1 MIIDIHT
8 HCFPDNLAHKAVSFL
23 GAKARF
29 KPYANGTVANLKE
42 IMVQGKID
50 KSVIMPIATKPEQT
64 PVINRWVQS
73 VSDQHIISFG
83 TLHPHYE
90 KWRDEIKWF
99 LDQGIKGIKFHP
111 DYQNFFV
118 DEPKLFPIYEKI
130 FDAGLI
136 ILFHAGIDVGLPD
149 PCHCTPQ
156 RLKKVIDSFPGA
168 VIIAAHMG
176 GYGLWKE
183 VTEVLIGKNIYFDTS
198 MSYQKLGAI
207 AMKKMI
213 LAHGCDK
220 ILFGTDSPWSSPDVE
235 ISNLKSLNLNAA
247 DLNLILGGNAQRILN
262 LP

>member
-111 DYQNFFV
+111 DYQNFCRRA
-118 DEPKLFPIYEKI
+118 KTL
-130 FDAGLI
+130 
-136 ILFHAGIDVGLPD
+136 
-149 PCHCTPQ
+149 
-156 RLKKVIDSFPGA
+156 
-168 VIIAAHMG
+168 
-176 GYGLWKE
+176 
-183 VTEVLIGKNIYFDTS
+183 
-198 MSYQKLGAI
+198 SYL
-207 AMKKMI
+207 
-213 LAHGCDK
+213 
-220 ILFGTDSPWSSPDVE
+220 
-235 ISNLKSLNLNAA
+235 
-247 DLNLILGGNAQRILN
+247 
-262 LP
+262 